1 MKIGKA
7 FPSKY
12 LKADDLDGERTVKVT
27 KITFEEVGQNK
38 ERRPVAYFE
47 GIDKGVVLNKTR
59 SNGIVK
65 ASGSDDTDDWPGTLV
80 LLYPS
85 TTQFQGEE
93 VECIG
98 IRAPRAKKAAQ
109 PRTEEAGTVLNPQDD
124 EDPPF

>member
-1 MKIGKA
+1 MNINKA

-12 LKADDLDGERTVKVT
+12 LKASDLDNEISVK
-27 KITFEEVGQNK
+27 IRSIAFEEVGQNK
-38 ERRPVAYFE
+38 DRRPIAYFE

-59 SNGIVK
+59 SNGIIR
-65 ASGSDDTDDWPGTLV
+65 ASGSEETDDWVGVTV

-98 IRAPRAKKAAQ
+98 IRAPRPKKGAMD
-109 PRTEEAGTVLNPQDD
+109 PVPSKDD
-124 EDPPF
+124 IPF